1 MILLLS
7 LLSSLQLTVFW
18 RLSLFFRCLIAKA
31 NSKLVTS
38 NQGYVYIDKLI
49 VTITVTLDRTGWMD
63 QTLRTTSG
71 NIHLEK
77 LNFLIDKFWKYQL
90 QRNLNS
96 SEGKALKK
104 YSRNILLLGISGQI
118 IIQIK
123 N

>member
-1 MILLLS
+1 
-7 LLSSLQLTVFW
+7 
-18 RLSLFFRCLIAKA
+18 
-31 NSKLVTS
+31 
-38 NQGYVYIDKLI
+38 
-49 VTITVTLDRTGWMD
+49 MD